1 MTTQQSLGFKFNDQQ
16 KKKALAD
23 IEGFYLETFDEE
35 ASRLKQEQILDFVE
49 ETLAP
54 VIYNKALDDALR
66 WFSEQMENLSIDYT
80 LLYRDL

>member
-1 MTTQQSLGFKFNDQQ
+1 MATRQSLGFKFNEQQ

-49 ETLAP
+49 ESLAP
-54 VIYNKALDDALR
+54 VIYNKALDDAQR
-66 WFSEQMENLSIDYT
+66 WFTGQMEDLAIDYT

>member
-1 MTTQQSLGFKFNDQQ
+1 MAVRHSLGFKFNEEQ

-35 ASRLKQEQILDFVE
+35 ASLLKQEQILDFVE
-49 ETLAP
+49 ESLAP

-66 WFSEQMENLSIDYT
+66 WFSTQMENLSIDYT